1 MSSTTTRDHLNPDD
15 PLYYA
20 PPQLSRGADLP
31 SPPAP
36 QTKSDRA
43 GTAAPP
49 SRFDELLEEAV
60 AKSLRLS
67 PEAET
72 ASESAFAF
80 DHDQR
85 RSLFTVAA
93 RFAAAVAA
101 SAVVAFFFV
110 IMVPTSQKS
119 DLSKLAGTETR
130 TIVASATTAQSNVTP
145 EESQALLQKFM
156 QWQQRDGAEQQLT
169 AEAGRTIRLFT
180 GTR

>member
-20 PPQLSRGADLP
+20 PPRLSRGADFP

-36 QTKSDRA
+36 QTGSDQLR
-43 GTAAPP
+43 TAASP

-72 ASESAFAF
+72 ASEPGFTF
-80 DHDQR
+80 EHDQR
-85 RSLFTVAA
+85 RSLVSVAA

-110 IMVPTSQKS
+110 VMVPTSQRS
-119 DLSKLAGTETR
+119 DLSKVAGTENQA
-130 TIVASATTAQSNVTP
+130 IVASAPTAQSNVTP
-145 EESQALLQKFM
+145 EETQALLLKFV
-156 QWQQRDGAEQQLT
+156 QWQQRDGTEQQLT
-169 AEAGRTIRLFT
+169 AEAGRALRLFA